1 MKKLIGLLAILM
13 LTTTIFGQINYGNF
27 SSIETTPTG
36 NNTIEDGIRCGGG
49 YNSIPVVNLLREK
62 FIYMLAYES
71 TASNGKLGCYENTKR
86 VVNFYCKD
94 TTDVKNPWIKVCDS
108 VFVGEYTNRNNY
120 QDVDFFKY
128 DSLRHN
134 TSNSKIVMK
143 RANLLI
149 YLDIHTMVDNSANTK
164 QKVIYLK
171 RKEPVTSDGMFFYT
185 AIPQK

>member
-1 MKKLIGLLAILM
+1 MKKLIGLLTILM
-13 LTTTIFGQINYGNF
+13 LTISVFGQINYDKF
-27 SSIETTPTG
+27 SSIEPTPTG
-36 NNTIEDGIRCGGG
+36 NNTIEDQIRSGLV
-49 YNSIPVVNLLREK
+49 YNSIPVVSLLREK

-71 TASNGKLGCYENTKR
+71 TSSNGKLGRYENTRR

-94 TTDVKNPWIKVCDS
+94 TSDVKNPWIKVCDS

-134 TSNSKIVMK
+134 TSNSKIIMK

-149 YLDIHTMVDNSANTK
+149 YLDIHTMVDNSANTR

-171 RKEPVTSDGMFFYT
+171 RERVASDGMIFYT